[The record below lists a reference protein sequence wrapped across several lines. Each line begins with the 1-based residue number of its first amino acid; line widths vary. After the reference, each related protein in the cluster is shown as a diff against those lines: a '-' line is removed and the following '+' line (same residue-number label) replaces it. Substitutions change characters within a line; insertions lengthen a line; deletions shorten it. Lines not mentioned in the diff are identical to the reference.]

1 MSSSCDWRKSYACD
15 DGVSREY
22 QWRAE
27 CVQGSLRW
35 QARRVYVSAGFEEKS
50 EKTRFH
56 VCWKRECIKL
66 RAMLHSHGVDCSTAL
81 GDSQKS
87 MRAKGVS
94 QEAPSGADQAWL
106 ATQSLLYQLLVWTQT
121 RRCAEDKRLAQY
133 CLEQFIAFGCGVDK
147 QLITDVPAEVTTLCW
162 CDVDNSSLCMHL
174 RSALCTVRA
183 SVAPHLVYCRRL
195 EGLVLHREACAS
207 CRQWLYVQLG
217 RTAGIIDESCATW
230 KSGSAVALSPLKGM
244 KGQKRAL
251 DKHDRQDIRE
261 GRRGSLP
268 ANHIH
273 KEMVRHL
280 LHVQAQSRVTFG
292 LQARVIG
299 SCLDSGRVGKPPR
312 DHLMHWL
319 CDLERNIAMIAAP
332 VVETVTPKTHLPHD
346 LIVHK

>member
-1 MSSSCDWRKSYACD
+1 MSSSCDWRKTYACD

-27 CVQGSLRW
+27 RVEGSLRW
-35 QARRVYVSAGFEEKS
+35 QARRVYVSAGFEERS

-56 VCWKRECIKL
+56 VSWKRECIKL
-66 RAMLHSHGVDCSTAL
+66 RALLEGHGVDCSSAI
-81 GDSQKS
+81 GDSSKS
-87 MRAKGVS
+87 MRAKGAQ
-94 QEAPSGADQAWL
+94 QETTPGADQAWL
-106 ATQSLLYQLLVWTQT
+106 VTHALLYQLLLWTQS
-121 RRCAEDKRLAQY
+121 RRSAEDKLLAQY
-133 CLEQFIAFGCGVDK
+133 CIEQLIAFGRCVDTH
-147 QLITDVPAEVTTLCW
+147 LVTDVPAEVTTLCW

-183 SVAPHLVYCRRL
+183 SVAPHLVCSRRL
-195 EGLVLHREACAS
+195 QGLMTQSETCAA
-207 CRQWLYVQLG
+207 CRQWLHVQIGLL
-217 RTAGIIDESCATW
+217 AGMIDAGSSTW
-230 KSGSAVALSPLKGM
+230 KSGTAVALSPLKGM

-261 GRRGSLP
+261 GRHVALP
-268 ANHIH
+268 ANHVH

-292 LQARVIG
+292 AQARVIG

-332 VVETVTPKTHLPHD
+332 VVAL
-346 LIVHK
+346 